1 MGFVLG
7 IAYQKMG
14 KNKASLLQA
23 CISSMEKQTNKKKK
37 KTTRFFIKE
46 VKATPKKK
54 ENNPNSSFLV
64 LIYVMF
70 KICVHII
77 SFCQYS
83 T

>member
-1 MGFVLG
+1 MGFVLR
-7 IAYQKMG
+7 IACQKMG

-23 CISSMEKQTNKKKK
+23 CISSMEKQTNKKK

-77 SFCQYS
+77 SFFQYS